1 MHIDEFGWVKIVKGK
16 NKGKI
21 GKVVGRLN
29 DAENPKKSLYIVER
43 GGKPTLEHKDNIE
56 QIISDEKVDE
66 LAKKEELSEIELDNL
81 TDWVLMEWDKCE
93 NSEDIDGFTSRGN
106 DVFRRKRKK

>member
-1 MHIDEFGWVKIVKGK
+1 MRTDEFGWVKIIGGK
-16 NKGKI
+16 NKGRV
-21 GKVVGRLN
+21 GKVIGRLN
-29 DAENPKKSLYIVER
+29 DSENPEKSLYIVER
-43 GGKPTLEHKDNIE
+43 RGKPTLEQKENIE

-81 TDWVLMEWDKCE
+81 TDWVLMEWNKCE
-93 NSEDIDGFTSRGN
+93 NAEDIDGFTIRGN